1 MIRLWA
7 SALHEIPNSR
17 LLIVRHT
24 LTGSALARLRGW
36 LVEEQIDPSRFELRS
51 EMPPRGHYWLYHEI
65 DVCLDT
71 QPWSGHVTACQ
82 SMWMGVPMITM
93 LGAMRAGRMAASVL
107 HQIGRT
113 EWIAADVRAYIE
125 IAKQLAANLPA
136 LAAIRTR
143 LREQIASS
151 ILCDGRRL
159 AAELEQAYRVAWKC
173 LCDAGR

>member
-1 MIRLWA
+1 
-7 SALHEIPNSR
+7 
-17 LLIVRHT
+17 
-24 LTGSALARLRGW
+24 
-36 LVEEQIDPSRFELRS
+36 
-51 EMPPRGHYWLYHEI
+51 
-65 DVCLDT
+65 
-71 QPWSGHVTACQ
+71 
-82 SMWMGVPMITM
+82 MWMGVPMITM
-93 LGAMRAGRMAASVL
+93 LGATRAGRMVASVL

-159 AAELEQAYRVAWKC
+159 AAELEQAYRVAWKR